1 MWTCWL
7 PFETSGS
14 FPNKIQQLCGM
25 NHFTTDLS
33 MMLQCLVWKN
43 HALHSLYCTKLY
55 LIEIESYQKWC
66 IWWEYALIPN
76 SYSCTML
83 VPGLLFVEKKKKKEI
98 QTCVGDFTPTCTI
111 FLNSSMMQFLPVDSS
126 SRELV
131 RCFMKMC
138 IVSII
143 PRSSGRRQRLKM
155 NLHSIFQVPYLFS
168 VFSRYSFC

>member
-1 MWTCWL
+1 MDLLAYFWDFWKFSKQDTAAVWDESL
-7 PFETSGS
+7 HYWFKHDVAV
-14 FPNKIQQLCGM
+14 FGM
-25 NHFTTDLS
+25 KEPCLTFSVLHQIISYWDWKLS
-33 MMLQCLVWKN
+33 KMMHLVGV
-43 HALHSLYCTKLY
+43 C
-55 LIEIESYQKWC
+55 
-66 IWWEYALIPN
+66 PN

-83 VPGLLFVEKKKKKEI
+83 VPGLLFVAKKKKEI
-98 QTCVGDFTPTCTI
+98 QTCGGDFTPTCTI

>member
-1 MWTCWL
+1 
-7 PFETSGS
+7 
-14 FPNKIQQLCGM
+14 M

-66 IWWEYALIPN
+66 IWWEYALIHTAVQ
-76 SYSCTML
+76 C
-83 VPGLLFVEKKKKKEI
+83 LFQACSLWQKKKEI
-98 QTCVGDFTPTCTI
+98 QTCGGDFTPTCTI